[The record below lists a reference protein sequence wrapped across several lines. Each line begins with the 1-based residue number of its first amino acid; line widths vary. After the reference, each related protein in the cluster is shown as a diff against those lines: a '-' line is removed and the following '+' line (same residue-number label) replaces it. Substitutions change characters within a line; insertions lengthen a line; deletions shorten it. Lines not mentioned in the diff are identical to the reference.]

1 MEYALYLTRRFDH
14 APGDGWLK
22 MLALTVSALI
32 LTAML
37 VTPAWAQLPFSKS
50 GSLVTVVPGIRDEA
64 SHSWLGAAATIAPM
78 RERWVIREEGANPG
92 TDLRN
97 VPLNHIITLRTNDS
111 PEHIKSALRM
121 IARQKDVT
129 VIVDVNIGWKVT
141 ESSWAPHTRWAAMV
155 ARTLA
160 ESHAEVFPNAQNLYI
175 GHSAGTEPVA
185 MMPPTVPDRR
195 AGSIPGSERRLYDDI
210 RVLSPRRSPDD
221 PGYPKWAVLAF
232 ADGDFYSNI
241 GHVGADPVRKT
252 YGEREA
258 IAFQRKGYSVMRM
271 ADGGYHGMINEILEW
286 GRTHAH
292 REVHDFS
299 YPDRKMVYYHNI
311 PGAPPILMPTTSMA
325 NALKFAVDVQA
336 GRITHIP
343 GALERIQ
350 LHEPTP
356 GIGGIS
362 LNATAYMPLDPA
374 EVDYAGYGTGE
385 SALFLRLKN
394 GETLRLPAMDP
405 EVLRQSYDVAY
416 VEGKKAELSIGGNRA
431 TSPDG
436 TQVLNLQAPGK
447 FSVYYFGNI
456 QDTLLGLVMYQVD
469 DILGQLAFTT
479 SDAVREVAK
488 RIPNFRSL
496 VELFPE
502 KYASHPAQGNF
513 SGVGGRIF
521 LSPSMVELVHSSKG
535 RGLEFGE
542 FAFSVRFGQTGPAE
556 AAFAAFFEANLL
568 EILKTESGAAF
579 AQLIPYARAT
589 AVFRWMREN
598 NIRFVPGALER
609 VATPKVFTPTSTA
622 INQPPK
628 YEEVVVQRPTIFF
641 GLAGPTRIVRTD
653 GGESTIAFHNGKV
666 SEVRRYDGQMLRV
679 FRDSLGV
686 PLAVLW
692 RGQNAIAF
700 MDNPEVGLVLAKNV
714 DLKTDANGLNVTLRR
729 DSVLYPIVNP
739 ESVVSF
745 YAIRFANGEVNL

>member
-1 MEYALYLTRRFDH
+1 M
-14 APGDGWLK
+14 
-22 MLALTVSALI
+22 
-32 LTAML
+32 
-37 VTPAWAQLPFSKS
+37 
-50 GSLVTVVPGIRDEA
+50 VPGIRDEA
-64 SHSWLGAAATIAPM
+64 SESWVGTAATIAPT
-78 RERWVIREEGANPG
+78 RERWVIQEEGAAPY

-97 VPLNHIITLRTNDS
+97 VPSDHVITLRTNES
-111 PEHIKSALRM
+111 SERIKSALRR
-121 IARQKDVT
+121 IAEKKDVT
-129 VIVDVNIGWKVT
+129 VFVDMNLGMVVT
-141 ESSWAPHTRWAAMV
+141 EAGWAPHTHWATTV

-160 ESHAEVFPNAQNLYI
+160 ESHTEFFPNARNLYI

-185 MMPPTVPDRR
+185 MMPAMVPDKR
-195 AGSIPGSERRLYDDI
+195 AGSEGQKKERRLYDDI
-210 RVLSPRRSPDD
+210 MVLSGRRPPDN

-232 ADGDFYSNI
+232 ADGDFFSNI
-241 GHVGADPVRKT
+241 GVLGTDPVRKT

-258 IAFQRKGYSVMRM
+258 IAFARKGYSVVRI
-271 ADGGYHGMINEILEW
+271 AESGGRNWTDAILGASRYLDSSGATTAINWLNS
-286 GRTHAH
+286 RLAAH
-292 REVHDFS
+292 SRVTIVS
-299 YPDRKMVYYHNI
+299 YPDCKAVYY
-311 PGAPPILMPTTSMA
+311 APVSAMPIQMPTTSPA
-325 NALKFAVDVQA
+325 NVLKLAVDVQG
-336 GRITHIP
+336 GRTTHIP
-343 GALERIQ
+343 EAVESIRLR
-350 LHEPTP
+350 EPTP
-356 GIGGIS
+356 GLGGIS
-362 LNATAYMPLDPA
+362 LNATAYVPLDPT
-374 EVDYAGYGTGE
+374 EVDYAGCGTGE

-416 VEGKKAELSIGGNRA
+416 VEGKKAELSIGANRA

-502 KYASHPAQGNF
+502 KYASHPAQGDF

-521 LSPSMVELVHSSKG
+521 LSPSMVELVHSPND

-609 VATPKVFTPTSTA
+609 VATRKVFTPTSTA

-628 YEEVVVQRPTIFF
+628 LEEIAVQRPSIFF
-641 GLAGPTRIVRTD
+641 GLTGPTRIVRTD
-653 GGESTIAFHNGKV
+653 GGESTIAYRNGKV

-679 FRDSLGV
+679 HRDSLGV
-686 PLAVLW
+686 PLAVQW
-692 RGQNAIAF
+692 HGQYAVAF
-700 MDNPEVGLVLAKNV
+700 MDNPEAGLVLAKNV
-714 DLKTDANGLNVTLRR
+714 GLKPDANGVNVTLRH

-739 ESVVSF
+739 ESVVSS